1 MLALRYVPESRADLG
16 HRRFD
21 AAGAT
26 TVTAGLLAIVF
37 GIVKAQTW
45 GWGSDKTLGVLGA
58 RRRCC
63 WSSSCCSSPAPPR
76 RW

>member
-37 GIVKAQTW
+37 GIVKAQAW
-45 GWGSDKTLGVLGA
+45 GWGSDKTLGVLGFGARPAGRSSSSSSPA
-58 RRRCC
+58 RRRR
-63 WSSSCCSSPAPPR
+63 S
-76 RW
+76 